1 MAKKVVKKAPAAD
14 LKKGDMR
21 SQVLNKG
28 KPQPAVDLKQSNPRD
43 LRNKALREANKKANK
58 VKAKPQ
64 VKIDFEKIIPEELR
78 KPGGPDI
85 KRPKSNVPRP
95 GKAPWAPRVPKV
107 TTGVTKAVSSAA
119 SSVAAGYLKTAA
131 KRLPLLDIVNP
142 NFMNYKTEAKLA
154 AEKQSASP
162 PKYGRSLKAEA
173 EARKKAAFG
182 TGGGNPKT
190 VNPYRKP
197 KNIVGNN
204 PNRGLGTS
212 KPESSAYTP
221 SGSYFVTPKKTSGMT
236 GNGRLR
242 PEVKKKKSAIEEAY
256 TLGNGAQGKAPPNTS
271 TSAQAPKAAVAKKPA
286 FKGNWT
292 GAAATEMQKRGGAKI
307 KRPNL
312 LSLFRKKK

>member
-64 VKIDFEKIIPEELR
+64 VKIDFEKIIPKELQ
-78 KPGGPDI
+78 KPGQPDL

-95 GKAPWAPRVPKV
+95 GKAPWAPRIPKG
-107 TTGVTKAVSSAA
+107 TTGGAKIASNIA
-119 SSVAAGYLKTAA
+119 SSTAAGYLKTVA
-131 KRLPLLDIVNP
+131 KRLPLLDIFNP

-154 AEKQSASP
+154 AEKQAASP
-162 PKYGRSLKAEA
+162 PKYGRSLRAEA

-190 VNPYRKP
+190 VNPYRKASSMAGGSKMAKSTQSGAVRP
-197 KNIVGNN
+197 KISMAGGGVN
-204 PNRGLGTS
+204 
-212 KPESSAYTP
+212 KPETASTFKQKNLAANQKVGKDASSAQ
-221 SGSYFVTPKKTSGMT
+221 
-236 GNGRLR
+236 
-242 PEVKKKKSAIEEAY
+242 A
-256 TLGNGAQGKAPPNTS
+256 
-271 TSAQAPKAAVAKKPA
+271 APKAAAPA
-286 FKGNWT
+286 P
-292 GAAATEMQKRGGAKI
+292 AAAPKQPKGMTFQQAVRRNVTEEYT
-307 KRPNL
+307 
-312 LSLFRKKK
+312 KKKMKPKGSLLGLLRKRKSMG